1 MILPMPVA
9 GVLIGSEIVMSAG
22 DEAVRIIP
30 SLLWIAFA
38 VAALILFY
46 RPLRDE
52 VLPRLS
58 SLKLP
63 GGISLELRER
73 IQSAA
78 KRQGVTVS
86 EDDNSRI
93 VRRLER
99 LAPLVRGASILWVDE
114 NPANNASEA
123 SVLEA
128 FGAKITTARTTEEA
142 IKKLREH
149 FDVVIS
155 DVKRENKDDEG
166 ARFAR
171 EIKGK
176 PYTILYLRNYDPT
189 RDTPAYA
196 FAITNRPNQ
205 LLHYVLDV
213 LERERS

>member
-9 GVLIGSEIVMSAG
+9 GMLIGFETVMSAG
-22 DEAVRIIP
+22 EEAVRIIP
-30 SLLWIAFA
+30 SLLWIGFA
-38 VAALILFY
+38 LAALILFY

-63 GGISLELRER
+63 GGISFELRER

-78 KRQGVTVS
+78 DRQGVTVS
-86 EDDNSRI
+86 EDDKSRV

-99 LAPLVRGASILWVDE
+99 LAPALRGASILWVDDH
-114 NPANNASEA
+114 PAHNAYEA

-128 FGAKITTARTTEEA
+128 FGAKITIARTTAEA
-142 IKKLREH
+142 NGKLREH

-155 DVKRENKDDEG
+155 DVKREGKNDEG
-166 ARFAR
+166 VRFVR
-171 EIKGK
+171 ETKGK
-176 PYTILYLRNYDPT
+176 PYTILYVGECDPT
-189 RDTPAYA
+189 LGTPAYA
-196 FAITNRPNQ
+196 FAITDRPHQ

-213 LERERS
+213 VERVRS